1 MIEKTQTR
9 TMSYLRDIEFVRL
22 VDAHFLDIDDL
33 MSTVRHWD
41 LDFRPLTRPTEA
53 AVGHIVQSSIGSIGI
68 GYARFSA
75 SLEQFGAAPRQCTTF
90 IIMETRM
97 RRLYWRGHDVDRE
110 TVLVYADGSEIS
122 CFSGSDFE
130 IHAISLDD
138 ETITEACEA
147 LEVDV
152 PPRQLHV
159 EVFQA
164 PDHWLARARQV
175 LRAFRFGRRQ
185 PHPAVVH
192 DLILNLVAMWVG
204 GPTKRTAPRQRDK
217 ALQESLEI
225 IRELGPPRAGA
236 LQLAQMAGVSKRT
249 LEYAF
254 RDRFGLTPA
263 AFLKAR
269 RVAAVRRDLQA
280 ADPDRT
286 TVSDVLASHNFWH
299 IGQFATDYRKAFG
312 ELPSETLLGSHGPR
326 KLDL

>member
-1 MIEKTQTR
+1 VIEKTQTR
-9 TMSYLRDIEFVRL
+9 TMSYLRDIELERL
-22 VDAHFLDIDDL
+22 VDSQFLDVDDL

-53 AVGHIVQSSIGSIGI
+53 AVGHIVQSSLGSIGI

-75 SLEQFGAAPRQCTTF
+75 SLEQLGAAPRQRTTF
-90 IIMETRM
+90 IIMETGM

-122 CFSGSDFE
+122 CFSGGDFE
-130 IHAISLDD
+130 IHALSLDD
-138 ETITEACEA
+138 GTIAEACEA

-152 PPRQLHV
+152 PPRQLHA
-159 EVFQA
+159 ELFEA
-164 PDHWLARARQV
+164 PTHWLARARQA
-175 LRAFRFGRRQ
+175 LCEFRLGRRQ
-185 PHPAVVH
+185 PYPAVVH
-192 DLILNLVAMWVG
+192 DLILDLVAMWVG
-204 GPTKRTAPRQRDK
+204 GPTERTAPRQRDK
-217 ALQESLEI
+217 ALQKSLEI
-225 IRELGPPRAGA
+225 IRELGPPPAGT
-236 LQLAQMAGVSKRT
+236 LQLAQMAGVSTRT

-254 RDRFGLTPA
+254 RERFGLTPA

-269 RVAAVRRDLQA
+269 RLAAVRRDLQA

-299 IGQFATDYRKAFG
+299 IGQFATDYRRAFG
-312 ELPSETLLGSHGPR
+312 QLPSETLLGSHEPR